1 MRGSEIR
8 SHLTFVHAVLEGR
21 HEATVFADRLD
32 EPSRVLVCGTSGF
45 WFPFGAA
52 DAAFLADLDAPDVD
66 NAWIYATTREW
77 KSALDTLDVEPS
89 RRIGYSS
96 DRAAPASDTV
106 PDGYEVRVIDRYW
119 ADRFTDGIDPWVL
132 GIWGGAERFV
142 NKSFGVAATHDDRVV
157 AIGAACAIGGGEAEI
172 EAGTDPDH
180 RKKGIG
186 HRGVLPLH
194 HRSAPSQPR
203 TGMELRRRQRAVHG
217 PRRPPRLHPHRRTP
231 RLPNHPITTTARA
244 ARLPLSVP
252 GGGSCRGRVLPP
264 RAAEYHTAAGRV
276 LPPTSP
282 ATLCAPRPL
291 LIRSVFIKGS
301 G

>member
-1 MRGSEIR
+1 MIRLPSASYAAVRALMRGSEIR

-186 HRGVLPLH
+186 TAVCSRFITEARR
-194 HRSAPSQPR
+194 RSLEPAWSCAAGNAPS
-203 TGMELRRRQRAVHG
+203 MAL
-217 PRRPPRLHPHRRTP
+217 
-231 RLPNHPITTTARA
+231 A
-244 ARLPLSVP
+244 ARLGLTPI
-252 GGGSCRGRVLPP
+252 
-264 RAAEYHTAAGRV
+264 EE
-276 LPPTSP
+276 
-282 ATLCAPRPL
+282 L
-291 LIRSVFIKGS
+291 LGYQITQ
-301 G
+301 